1 MSHTEQYS
9 FFGIIGQNE
18 KMRSIFKL
26 IRKVA
31 RTDSTVLITGES
43 GTGKEVVA
51 RAIHRCSTENSRPM
65 ISVNCG
71 AIPSELLESEL
82 FGYEKGA
89 FTGAVKTKVGKFE
102 AAGSGTIFLDE
113 IGDMCMPLQVK
124 LLRVLQEKEFERLGG
139 TTPLKCRARIITAT
153 NKDLE
158 KEVKEKNFREDL
170 YYRLNV
176 IPLHI
181 PPLRERKDD
190 LGILIRFFFSRF
202 IVTKNP
208 DIKGIDKEALEYL
221 IRYNWPG
228 NVRELE
234 NLMERM
240 IILADGDTIS
250 VEDIPDKVKRNQMT
264 TDVEG
269 LSIEEV
275 VVNVLKDFSLT
286 LTHGEEDARMP
297 KLPAKNKEVSR
308 NENMKTPSLPS
319 RNKTSA
325 GELVSE
331 ISLSALQEEN
341 QNLKGLMD
349 NIEIKLIN
357 EALEKS
363 NGVKQVAADILGIK
377 RTTLTEKIKKFS
389 TAIVQS

>member
-1 MSHTEQYS
+1 MNQPETHS
-9 FFGIIGQNE
+9 FYGIIGQNE
-18 KMRSIFKL
+18 QMRSVFKL
-26 IRKVA
+26 IRKLA

-43 GTGKEVVA
+43 GTGKEVIA
-51 RAIHRCSTENSRPM
+51 RAIHRCSTDNAQPM
-65 ISVNCG
+65 VAVNCG

-124 LLRVLQEKEFERLGG
+124 LLRVLQEKEFERVGG
-139 TTPLKCRARIITAT
+139 TAPLKCRARIITAT

-158 KEVKEKNFREDL
+158 EEIKEKNFREDL

-190 LGILIRFFFSRF
+190 LGILIRYFFSRF
-202 IVTKNP
+202 VVTKNP
-208 DIKGIDKEALEYL
+208 DVKGIDKDALEYL

-240 IILADGDTIS
+240 IILADGDSIAL
-250 VEDIPDKVKRNQMT
+250 EDVPEKVKRNQMT
-264 TDVEG
+264 SDVEG
-269 LSIEEV
+269 QSIEEV

-286 LTHGEEDARMP
+286 LTHGCEI
-297 KLPAKNKEVSR
+297 AKSESKQETSTKQMLSKETETGNTAESR
-308 NENMKTPSLPS
+308 YGSVPP
-319 RNKTSA
+319 
-325 GELVSE
+325 E
-331 ISLSALQEEN
+331 ISLTSLEGEN
-341 QNLKGLMD
+341 QNLKGFMD
-349 NIEIKLIN
+349 DIEVRLIN
-357 EALEKS
+357 QALEKAG
-363 NGVKQVAADILGIK
+363 GVKQLAADILGIK
-377 RTTLTEKIKKFS
+377 RTTLTEKIKKYS
-389 TAIVQS
+389 SSIVQQ